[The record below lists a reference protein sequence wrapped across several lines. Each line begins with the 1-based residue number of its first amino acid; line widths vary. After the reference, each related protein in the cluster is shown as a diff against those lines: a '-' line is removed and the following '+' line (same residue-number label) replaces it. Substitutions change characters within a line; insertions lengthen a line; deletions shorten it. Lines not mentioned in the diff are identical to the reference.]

1 MTLPTQTIGPFSV
14 SATSLGCMD
23 LSHTYGEKPAKPMPS
38 VCSITR
44 STPHHSG
51 SAPIISTYSAF

>member
-23 LSHTYGEKPAKPMPS
+23 LSHTYGEKPGEANAVRLLNHALDAAS
-38 VCSITR
+38 QRLGTDHIDL
-44 STPHHSG
+44 
-51 SAPIISTYSAF
+51 